1 MPLCNDAN
9 YVEEALDSVR
19 AQTLAALV
27 LIVVDDRSTD
37 ESLAVALR

>member
-27 LIVVDDRSTD
+27 LDDRSTD